1 MIGKASEK
9 AGADCRDGRSGCTR
23 SGCPRTGRTWAC
35 TSGYMKE
42 GVVEE
47 LRRGRSLSMFHSSD
61 FPTLNRRLSN
71 AAEHGLG
78 YAIRDFLGR
87 KVPQAQA
94 TVR

>member
-1 MIGKASEK
+1 MYEEWKPADGKNVGLYE
-9 AGADCRDGRSGCTR
+9 RL
-23 SGCPRTGRTWAC
+23 
-35 TSGYMKE
+35 MKE
-42 GVVEE
+42 GEVEE
-47 LRRGRSLSMFHSSD
+47 LHRGRSLSMFHSSD
-61 FPTLNRRLSN
+61 SPTLKRRLSN